1 MEIQINGHPVEFT
14 LEKEKNVKEVV
25 TAISQ
30 WARERELILSEVRVG
45 DEVFSMHDVPERA
58 IENVQSMNCIIQSKA
73 DLVADSI
80 CEATEYCGRILSRL
94 DGPQKGELLSGDDIG
109 KIATGLDW
117 LLEIAAKTLSL
128 LGISARDAKYRDK
141 KASELF
147 DEIGRLR
154 KALAGNEEDA
164 PSILSRHKNLLA
176 DFRDFLRIV
185 LLSDEMRRTI
195 ITSIDSPDT
204 VAEML
209 THILNEIPQQKQNL
223 ENAAAA
229 YQAGKDTEGSS
240 GVEKFIDFIY
250 RYFRVCHQIKPVF
263 NIDPANVSSG
273 DLALNEKNDAINELL
288 NQMIQSLENN
298 DIIGLTDV
306 LEYEL
311 VPALNDIEELC
322 KTVFA
327 MIQASKEL

>member
-25 TAISQ
+25 NAVSQ
-30 WARERELILSEVRVG
+30 WARERELIISEVQLG
-45 DEVFSMHDVPERA
+45 DEIFSMDDVPERA
-58 IENVQSMNCIIQSKA
+58 IENVQIMNCIIQSKA

-80 CEATEYCGRILSRL
+80 YEATEYCGRVIEYI
-94 DGPQKGELLSGDDIG
+94 DGGEKGTPPSNGDLG
-109 KIATGLDW
+109 KIASGLDW
-117 LLEIAAKTLSL
+117 LLEVSKKTMAL
-128 LGISARDAKYRDK
+128 LGISIKSAKHRDK
-141 KASELF
+141 SAEQLFESVGKMSKAIESGETDRAVILDEL
-147 DEIGRLR
+147 
-154 KALAGNEEDA
+154 
-164 PSILSRHKNLLA
+164 KNILA

-185 LLSDEMRRTI
+185 LLSDEVRRAI

-204 VAEML
+204 VAGML
-209 THILNEIPQQKQNL
+209 AQILNDIPYQKQNL
-223 ENAAAA
+223 ENSAAS
-229 YQAGKDTEGSS
+229 YQAGRDPEGSA

-263 NIDPANVSSG
+263 NIDPVNVSSG
-273 DLALNEKNDAINELL
+273 DLTLTEKNDAINELL

-311 VPALNDIEELC
+311 VPALDDIEELC
-322 KTVFA
+322 KTIFA
-327 MIQASKEL
+327 MMQTSKE